1 MAEEKK
7 EKIEEL
13 GEEVEILSREEIVT
27 FPKLKQPKVFIAVIY
42 ATKDLPPATVWIPKE
57 EYSIE
62 KEKEMIRE
70 DIKRRKS
77 FMPEVYKV

>member
-7 EKIEEL
+7 EEVKEL

-27 FPKLKQPKVFIAVIY
+27 FPKLKQPKVFVAVIY
-42 ATKDLPPATVWIPKE
+42 ATKDLPPATIWIPKE
-57 EYSIE
+57 QYSLE
-62 KEKEMIRE
+62 KEREMIRE

-77 FMPEVYKV
+77 FTPEVYKV